1 MFPLA
6 EELIATFRHH
16 LKAELDP
23 HNAGI
28 LVVEIE
34 APSGQ
39 RGLGADEI
47 SRRLERKDGAC
58 IVM

>member
-1 MFPLA
+1 MLT
-6 EELIATFRHH
+6 IFRHH
-16 LKAELDP
+16 LKAELDS
-23 HNAGI
+23 HNAGV

-47 SRRLERKDGAC
+47 SRRLERKDGC
-58 IVM
+58 IIM

>member
-1 MFPLA
+1 V
-6 EELIATFRHH
+6 LIATLTILRHH
-16 LKAELDP
+16 LKAEFDS
-23 HNAGI
+23 HNAGV

-58 IVM
+58 IIM